1 VSRDREGLLLG
12 LIGVTMFSLSLPVTR
27 EAVPYFGPVITGV
40 GRAMVAALL
49 AALVLTVRREPF
61 PGRQYLPDLFMIAA
75 GVVVGFP
82 VLTSIALRHLP
93 ASHGAVVVG
102 LLPAATAVCAVLMA
116 GEHPPRAFWGAV
128 AFGVVTV
135 LIFAIVQGAGRPQWG
150 DLLLLGA
157 VAAAAMGYA
166 VGGRLSRDLG
176 GWRVISWTLVVAF
189 PFITPVVIWDA
200 AGRTFDAPW
209 QGWMALAYL
218 CIVSMYVGF
227 LFWYRGLAIGGI
239 ARVGQVQLAQ
249 PVMSLFWAWL
259 LLGESVGW
267 EEILA
272 GGLVISSVVL
282 TRRYREQAPNIH
294 PADPLPYRPE
304 NA

>member
-1 VSRDREGLLLG
+1 MSRDRQG
-12 LIGVTMFSLSLPVTR
+12 LILGAIGVLMFSLSLPATR
-27 EAVPYFGPVITGV
+27 EAVPYFGPVITSI
-40 GRAMVAALL
+40 GRAVIAALIAGVVL
-49 AALVLTVRREPF
+49 AMRREPF
-61 PGRQYLPDLFMIAA
+61 PGRDHLPGLFMIAS

-82 VLTSIALRHLP
+82 MLTSIALRHLP

-135 LIFAIVQGAGRPQWG
+135 LIFAMVQGAGTPQWE
-150 DLLLLGA
+150 DALLLGA
-157 VAAAAMGYA
+157 VAAAAIGYA
-166 VGGRLSRDLG
+166 VGGRMSRDLG
-176 GWRVISWTLVVAF
+176 GWRVISWTLIVAF
-189 PFITPVVIWDA
+189 PCITPVVAWDA
-200 AGRTFDAPW
+200 AHRSIVAPW
-209 QGWMALAYL
+209 QAWLGLAYL
-218 CIVSMYVGF
+218 CTVSMYVGF
-227 LFWYRGLAIGGI
+227 LFWYRGLALGGI

-249 PVMSLFWAWL
+249 PVLSLFWAWL

-272 GGLVISSVVL
+272 GSLVISSVVL
-282 TRRYREQAPNIH
+282 TRRFREQAPDVH
-294 PADPLPYRPE
+294 PGDPLPYQPE